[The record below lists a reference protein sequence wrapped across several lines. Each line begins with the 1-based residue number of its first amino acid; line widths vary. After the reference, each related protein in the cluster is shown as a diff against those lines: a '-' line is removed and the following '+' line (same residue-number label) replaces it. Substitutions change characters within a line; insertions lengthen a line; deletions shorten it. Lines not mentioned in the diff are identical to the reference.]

1 MVIKQKNGY
10 TLGVNK
16 SGVLYLAFRG
26 ETEANPHMYLG
37 KDNDKNRKDAL
48 RMFEKYANIK
58 DSLPALDKA
67 IRNMDAYSYKSAYQD
82 LERAYRMHKN
92 NKPLLK
98 DMIKQW
104 ADRHPEKEAR
114 QALKDFEKQHGR
126 MTDKAIKNMDAY
138 NKFSNEKNVEFLKNA
153 IAEMRRYERNW
164 NFMSVKEKR
173 EIMPNGGLS
182 ALRADIKNAEN
193 RLKELGK

>member
-10 TLGVNK
+10 TLGVNN

-48 RMFEKYANIK
+48 RMFEKFANIK
-58 DSLPALDKA
+58 DSTPAL
-67 IRNMDAYSYKSAYQD
+67 
-82 LERAYRMHKN
+82 
-92 NKPLLK
+92 
-98 DMIKQW
+98 
-104 ADRHPEKEAR
+104 
-114 QALKDFEKQHGR
+114 
-126 MTDKAIKNMDAY
+126 DKAIKNMDAY
-138 NKFSNEKNVEFLKNA
+138 NKFANEKNVEFLKNA

-164 NFMSVKEKR
+164 NFMSAKEKR

-193 RLKELGK
+193 RLKELGI